1 MNTAARNLAL
11 RALPWHQGST
21 FAPHTSPPG
30 SLLIRQTRR
39 TAETVQTVESKP
51 VDARAVLTLDG
62 PPTHS
67 LRSGEVLDPS
77 DTLSACRLA
86 QRQLCCAATRLRS
99 GTTGFGFL
107 LAWVRAGI
115 NVRQGS
121 ILLCTTTNRQR
132 GSALPWSSSGGRA
145 HMRFGDK
152 DDGEFRIHAVAAQR
166 RRTMSQTLRSTTI
179 AAGVNPLLVRRQA
192 ALSRTLSIWG
202 ARHV

>member
-11 RALPWHQGST
+11 RALPWHQGSA
-21 FAPHTSPPG
+21 FAPHASPPG
-30 SLLIRQTRR
+30 SLLIRQARR

-51 VDARAVLTLDG
+51 VDARAFLTLDG

-67 LRSGEVLDPS
+67 LRPSEVLDPS
-77 DTLSACRLA
+77 DTLSPCRLA
-86 QRQLCCAATRLRS
+86 QRQLCCTATRLRA
-99 GTTGFGFL
+99 GTTGFGCL
-107 LAWVRAGI
+107 LAGVRAGI
-115 NVRQGS
+115 KVRQGS
-121 ILLCTTTNRQR
+121 ILLCATTNRQR

-145 HMRFGDK
+145 HMRFEDK

-179 AAGVNPLLVRRQA
+179 AAGVNPFLVRRQA
-192 ALSRTLSIWG
+192 ALSRTLSKWG

>member
-1 MNTAARNLAL
+1 MDTAARNLAL
-11 RALPWHQGST
+11 CALPWHQGST
-21 FAPHTSPPG
+21 LVPHASPPG
-30 SLLIRQTRR
+30 LLLIRQTRR

-86 QRQLCCAATRLRS
+86 QRPLCCAATRMRS
-99 GTTGFGFL
+99 GKTGFECL

-115 NVRQGS
+115 KMRQGS
-121 ILLCTTTNRQR
+121 ILLCTTTNRLR

-145 HMRFGDK
+145 HMRFEDK
-152 DDGEFRIHAVAAQR
+152 DDGEFRIHAVAAER

-179 AAGVNPLLVRRQA
+179 AAGVNPFLVRRQA
-192 ALSRTLSIWG
+192 ESSRTPSIRG